1 MKSSKRVV
9 LAILMLVAATFTFMP
24 LAQAAGEPQASVQVA
39 ALNVRQGPG
48 TGYEVLT
55 VVHAGDNLA
64 VSGQNSA
71 AGWYQIRLADGR
83 QGWVLGSLVQLAG
96 DSGSL
101 PEVA

>member
-9 LAILMLVAATFTFMP
+9 MAILMLVAATFTFMP

-48 TGYEVLT
+48 TGYAVLT

-64 VSGQNSA
+64 VSGQNS
-71 AGWYQIRLADGR
+71 GRLVPDPPGR
-83 QGWVLGSLVQLAG
+83 WAPGLGPRQPGATG
-96 DSGSL
+96 RRCRQ
-101 PEVA
+101 PA